1 MLQTLQGLEDPR
13 NKAVNPNP
21 MPLPDIFYKV
31 TRDNSCLRSFP
42 TADELCVRETL
53 ESNYPQIRLRS
64 RSSSQNFC
72 QFCSLEI
79 VKGNLVTFTMF
90 VGILII
96 STASTCSFLCLY
108 TFLLQRFLIS
118 FARANSTRDFVDL
131 LH

>member
-53 ESNYPQIRLRS
+53 ESNYPQNDIVGFERNFEVEVVRKISVNFVFWRS
-64 RSSSQNFC
+64 
-72 QFCSLEI
+72 
-79 VKGNLVTFTMF
+79 
-90 VGILII
+90 
-96 STASTCSFLCLY
+96 
-108 TFLLQRFLIS
+108 
-118 FARANSTRDFVDL
+118 
-131 LH
+131 